1 MAFATARGVGTG
13 ACTMQAFFVVPAAR
27 RGGLGRWFAP
37 RRGAAP
43 SRRVEVPFQHET
55 RRRGVWR
62 RVAADLWGGAWV
74 ETEEPVPGKPGIP
87 PDHWIRSTLTR

>member
-1 MAFATARGVGTG
+1 VVQRHPGGWRCRSSTKLAAAAF
-13 ACTMQAFFVVPAAR
+13 
-27 RGGLGRWFAP
+27 
-37 RRGAAP
+37 
-43 SRRVEVPFQHET
+43 
-55 RRRGVWR
+55 WR

>member
-1 MAFATARGVGTG
+1 M
-13 ACTMQAFFVVPAAR
+13 
-27 RGGLGRWFAP
+27 
-37 RRGAAP
+37 
-43 SRRVEVPFQHET
+43 PFQHDNLAAAAF
-55 RRRGVWR
+55 WR